1 MTPQAAYAQLL
12 DAPRHPP
19 PPFDMPATTTTF
31 RSPAAPVCGGA
42 SDSADGYGGTT
53 AASMSSCESEDSS
66 SGSDGEHAV
75 YEHGDCTTSLDSHYF
90 YRTERRSEWDFLL
103 AAINLAFH
111 AQDLECIGSSNPLRK
126 RRSIDDAASFSG
138 SLRKRSKAA
147 SSGGS
152 GGALQ
157 KARSSSSAH
166 SAAER
171 KQRQQPAVAA
181 ARGAEDAKSRRGPR
195 GQSRFKGVCITRAG
209 KWRAV
214 ICEWLAAVAEFLHN
228 HIGRRQKYLGVFDSE
243 VQAAVAYNESAK
255 QFFGAEAKLNT
266 VQISDGETP

>member
-12 DAPRHPP
+12 DAPPHP
-19 PPFDMPATTTTF
+19 PPFDMAATSTTTF

-75 YEHGDCTTSLDSHYF
+75 YEHGDRTTILDSHYL

-126 RRSIDDAASFSG
+126 RRSIDDAASSSG

-166 SAAER
+166 GPAER
-171 KQRQQPAVAA
+171 KQRQQPAAAAA

-214 ICEWLAAVAEFLHN
+214 IY
-228 HIGRRQKYLGVFDSE
+228 IGRRQKYLGVFDSE
-243 VQAAVAYNESAK
+243 VQAAVAYNDSAK